1 MPLVF
6 PVPPLSTA
14 SAHILSFVFASIYV
28 GSIYLSKNTRL
39 SFSSKTVQVAN
50 GQARLKEAD
59 ERWRDDPDVIKA
71 RLVAVGVATVICC
84 LGVVG
89 VVAHFV
95 GDVDNVSVS
104 QWSPHASS
112 SLTWAS
118 QNISIAFYSTL
129 ARLGFTL
136 DGFSI
141 YPYLIAPLLYLGPL
155 YALYLSET
163 LPFQSAWSVEY
174 HIKPLFM
181 TWQGFRNYVFV
192 SHSLYHHCH
201 LKSILIRCM
210 NACRHL

>member
-1 MPLVF
+1 M
-6 PVPPLSTA
+6 
-14 SAHILSFVFASIYV
+14 

-39 SFSSKTVQVAN
+39 SFSSKTVKVAN

-112 SLTWAS
+112 SLT
-118 QNISIAFYSTL
+118 
-129 ARLGFTL
+129 
-136 DGFSI
+136 
-141 YPYLIAPLLYLGPL
+141 
-155 YALYLSET
+155 
-163 LPFQSAWSVEY
+163 
-174 HIKPLFM
+174 
-181 TWQGFRNYVFV
+181 
-192 SHSLYHHCH
+192 
-201 LKSILIRCM
+201 
-210 NACRHL
+210 